1 LSIANVTQWNIYI
14 LELLFAYPNMGVA
27 IRSGTPYTIELPTVD
42 DLFPNTRIRM
52 YSYRTDGV
60 TLDNESRKD
69 FVNATNIYSK
79 LEAKRKEEEAKVC
92 ALLTSSYSEE
102 AKIQLR
108 TNRPYIEA
116 ANNND
121 SFLMFTIARQPT
133 LVPLASPWP
142 NTPSCNSSNSR

>member
-27 IRSGTPYTIELPTVD
+27 IRSGAPYEIESPTFD

-52 YSYRTDGV
+52 HSFRTDP
-60 TLDNESRKD
+60 LLYNESRKG
-69 FVNATNIYSK
+69 FVNVTNIYSK

-92 ALLTSSYSEE
+92 ALLTSSKSEE
-102 AKIQLR
+102 AKMQLR

-116 ANNND
+116 ANSNN
-121 SFLMFTIARQPT
+121 SVQMFTIAKA
-133 LVPLASPWP
+133 ASL
-142 NTPSCNSSNSR
+142 